1 MITPTLQHSL
11 YVKSFLHRW
20 IALAALL
27 TGPVVLPAQPQQ
39 SAASPAEPVFN
50 EQQRSGK
57 IVFLQNCA
65 FCHGPRNQSL
75 KSTLP
80 GKTIGPLLNG
90 LLTGPN
96 AKSEQIV
103 RTFILK
109 GVQQKMPGFQYALEP
124 KEVDNLIAYLK
135 TL

>member
-1 MITPTLQHSL
+1 MITRSLQLSL
-11 YVKSFLHRW
+11 YIKSFLQRW
-20 IALAALL
+20 IALAALMAV
-27 TGPVVLPAQPQQ
+27 PAVVPAQPQQ
-39 SAASPAEPVFN
+39 SPASPAEPVLT
-50 EQQRSGK
+50 EQQRAGK
-57 IVFLQNCA
+57 IVFLQNCT
-65 FCHGPRNQSL
+65 FCHGPKKQSL
-75 KSTLP
+75 KSTVE

-124 KEVDNLIAYLK
+124 KEIDNLIAYLK
-135 TL
+135 SL